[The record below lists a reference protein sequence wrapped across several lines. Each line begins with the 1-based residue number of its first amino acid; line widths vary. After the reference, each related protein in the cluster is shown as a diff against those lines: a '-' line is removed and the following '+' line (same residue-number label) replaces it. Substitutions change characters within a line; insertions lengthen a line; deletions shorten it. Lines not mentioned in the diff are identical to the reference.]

1 MQLFQTA
8 TFRKAVKRLHAN
20 QKRDL
25 DEVVKVI
32 AADPDIGEAKIGDL
46 ASVQIY
52 KFKMVKQPVLLA
64 CIYEGEIKTVTLIAL
79 GSHENFYCGLRKPV
93 R

>member
-1 MQLFQTA
+1 MQLVQTA

-25 DEVVKVI
+25 DKAVKLVK
-32 AADPDIGEAKIGDL
+32 ATPDIGEAKIGDL
-46 ASVQIY
+46 AGVRVH
-52 KFKMVKQPVLLA
+52 KFKMIKQLTLLA
-64 CIYEGEIKTVTLIAL
+64 YIYESETKTVTLLAL
-79 GSHENFYCGLRKPV
+79 ASHENFYRDLRESM